1 MQLLAKSDGETLI
14 EHTSKLLSIF
24 NNLVKL
30 FDLNDMLRDS
40 LTLAIILHDIGKSA
54 EGFQRLLRE
63 EINSWNYRHELL
75 SLVILELLDIEGLMK
90 KYISLAISTHHK
102 SIDLLCRLY
111 STTRSGNMVLF
122 REMSSEM
129 NEHLPEIYEFLDYFA
144 DKYRGT
150 RVGDI
155 LSRYK
160 RVSDVTEIDFNPFEY
175 LIDYKDNKSVDKVIG
190 IILRGVL
197 TACDHLASA
206 GLDSIE
212 RLPNNVD
219 FTPRCEDF
227 IELNDIQE
235 TMRATKGSVIL
246 VSPTGSGKT
255 EAALLWAKNNMREYS
270 RIFYILPTKVS
281 INAMFKRIE
290 GYLENKSQV
299 SLLYSNVYS
308 YIENLD
314 VDKERK
320 TLLKKVLRKIYSP
333 IKVTTVFQL
342 LKLLFGSKGFER
354 GLVELTNSCIIV
366 DEIHTYDA
374 HITAL
379 LLSLLK
385 ILVREY
391 NAKVCLMSATFP
403 SFLRKIFADELDIE
417 TIVINEF
424 TDCGTRHRLHL
435 LSGNILDNKQR
446 ILQTVADG
454 KRALVVCN
462 TVRRAREVY
471 LELKKDIK
479 NIVLLHSRF
488 IPIDRTEKED
498 IVIHKQVD
506 LVVSTQVIEVS
517 LDIDYD
523 VIFTEPAPIDSLL
536 QRFGRVNRKGR
547 LGIADV
553 FVVKEGSGLGNIY
566 NRLVVERTL
575 SIMEQQSNISIVD
588 LTADVIDG
596 MVETVYSNGF
606 AGDEFKFKYVLNSAE
621 QMWSTIYPFMRYNQ
635 ESFYNLFESR
645 LVVPKKF
652 ESEIVTLIDDNREYM
667 YIDYAIN
674 LHKYQIGNLYKLNRL
689 YKIGDVFIVDCGYD
703 SELGLQCDY
712 KPNKKCRII

>member
-14 EHTSKLLSIF
+14 VHTSKLLSIF

-30 FDLNDMLRDS
+30 LDLNDMLRDS

-235 TMRATKGSVIL
+235 AMRATKGSVIL

-417 TIVINEF
+417 TIVNEF

-471 LELKKDIK
+471 LGLKKDIK
-479 NIVLLHSRF
+479 NIILLHSRF
-488 IPIDRTEKED
+488 IPIDRAEKED

-575 SIMEQQSNISIVD
+575 NIMEQLSNNSIVD
-588 LTADVIDG
+588 LAADVIDK
-596 MVETVYSNGF
+596 MVEMVYVDGF
-606 AGDEFKFKYVLNSAE
+606 SEGDRYIFEHILQSAE
-621 QMWSTIYPFMRYNQ
+621 QMWNTIYPFMRYNQ

-652 ESEIVTLIDDNREYM
+652 ESE
-667 YIDYAIN
+667 IDYAIN

-703 SELGLQCDY
+703 SELGLECKDF
-712 KPNKKCRII
+712 NSSLIL